1 VESEMFIDPWGAVLV
16 EDYRKI
22 IECFGL
28 KPFTDEHL
36 KLLPE
41 PNRLMR
47 RRVVFCHRDLEVI
60 LDAIRN
66 GRPFYALTGIVPSA
80 EKIHFGNKMVVENM
94 AYFQRYADR
103 VYMLVADIE
112 AATVRGISLE
122 ESRRRALE
130 FHIPA
135 YIALGLDPRKVT
147 FYFQSENKS
156 VMRLAHLLSAKVTLS
171 ELRAIYGELT
181 PGKMVAAL
189 MDAGDILYPQL
200 EEPTPGIIPVGID
213 QDPHIR
219 LARDLAKR
227 FRREYGFI
235 PPSSIY
241 HRYTPSL
248 DGRLKMS
255 KSEPGSYIEIPEP
268 PESVREKI
276 WDAFTGG
283 RPTAREQRELGGRP
297 EVCVVFELFKQHLI
311 EDDRELDRIY
321 DACKSGEIICG
332 DCKTL
337 ATELM
342 TKFMEEFQEKL
353 ERARDVIPSLSF
365 TTG

>member
-1 VESEMFIDPWGAVLV
+1 MEPEFLIDPWGAVLV

-28 KPFTDEHL
+28 KPFTDE
-36 KLLPE
+36 LLRMMPE

-47 RRVVFCHRDLEVI
+47 RKVVFCHRDLEVI
-60 LDAIRN
+60 LNAIRG

-94 AYFQRYADR
+94 AYFQRYASR

-112 AATVRGISLE
+112 AATVRGISLR
-122 ESRRRALE
+122 ESRRRAME

-135 YIALGLDPRKVT
+135 YIALGLNPEKVT

-156 VMRLAHLLSAKVTLS
+156 VMRLAHILSAKVTLS
-171 ELRAIYGELT
+171 EFRAIYGEVT

-189 MDAGDILYPQL
+189 LDVGDILYPQL
-200 EEPTPGIIPVGID
+200 EEPMPGVIPVGID

-219 LARDLAKR
+219 LARDLARR
-227 FRREYGFI
+227 FRKEYGFI
-235 PPSSIY
+235 PPASVY
-241 HRYTPSL
+241 HKYTPSL

-255 KSEPGSYIEIPEP
+255 KSRPGSYIEIPEP
-268 PESVREKI
+268 PESVEKKI

-283 RPTAREQRELGGRP
+283 RPTAEEQRELGGKP
-297 EVCVVFELFKQHLI
+297 EICVVFELFKQHLI
-311 EDDRELDRIY
+311 EDDGELDRIY

-332 DCKTL
+332 DCKTM
-337 ATELM
+337 ASELM
-342 TKFMEEFQEKL
+342 KRFMEEFEERL
-353 ERARDVIPSLSF
+353 EEAREIAKTLEFAVE
-365 TTG
+365 